1 MLLSDDGNGGKPQSQ
16 EDRLANISM
25 QRPRRPL
32 DSLVS
37 LSRESKRSSHKGF
50 SARSWART
58 STSVPV
64 QVLVVAMVVVVV
76 SSINAIASVGVLVT
90 FLGTM

>member
-37 LSRESKRSSHKGF
+37 LSRESKRSSQKDSLPDRG
-50 SARSWART
+50 
-58 STSVPV
+58 PV
-64 QVLVVAMVVVVV
+64 QVQAYLYKY
-76 SSINAIASVGVLVT
+76 
-90 FLGTM
+90 